1 MTLRDFKERFM
12 RLESHIVQEKG
23 DFALF
28 ALFLR
33 EEEPGRWDLI
43 AAAPWVVIDR
53 QKATEYFIDKIKSVL
68 GTQSLMDLSRI
79 VLVDPDHADVAD
91 LNREIAVEH
100 GAVEVKDTVFSGL
113 AVKHALI
120 ITSKRRAA
128 PVAG

>member
-1 MTLRDFKERFM
+1 MTLTDLKERFT
-12 RLESHIVQEKG
+12 RLESHIAKERG

-33 EEEPGRWDLI
+33 EEVPDRWDLI
-43 AAAPWVVIDR
+43 AAAPWVVGNR
-53 QKATEYFIDKIKSVL
+53 QKATEYFISKIKSVL
-68 GTQSLMDLSRI
+68 GSQDLMHLSRI

-100 GAVEVKDTVFSGL
+100 GAVEVKDTTFSGL

-120 ITSKRRAA
+120 ITSKRPAA
-128 PVAG
+128 PVAR